1 MECYND
7 KDIMQ
12 EVIKIESMVRD
23 IYDAVVEKRI
33 NVFVLFATMF
43 CDYICLLVLR
53 ILDGRQCVQYVI
65 A

>member
-23 IYDAVVEKRI
+23 IYDAVVEKEDKRVCSLAAAPGTSPSKSRI
-33 NVFVLFATMF
+33 N
-43 CDYICLLVLR
+43 
-53 ILDGRQCVQYVI
+53 
-65 A
+65 